1 MGPSAPEA
9 GFATTARAI
18 QEAMTSSGIV
28 KDVEAY
34 YVPGEGGLTGLA
46 RFVKEARGDGA
57 QLMVTGYTT
66 IGSVLTKPT
75 DDGSVYRHCW
85 GPPNGVNSQMGSAA
99 ARAGRAS

>member
-1 MGPSAPEA
+1 MKALVFAMALLVAALSAPAQEKLRIMGASAPEA

-34 YVPGEGGLTGLA
+34 YVPGEGGLTGLK
-46 RFVKEARGDGA
+46 RFAKEARGDGA

-66 IGSVLTKPT
+66 IGSVLTNK
-75 DDGSVYRHCW
+75 
-85 GPPNGVNSQMGSAA
+85 
-99 ARAGRAS
+99 